1 MDRIKTFIVGAFAG
15 IAGFLIAT
23 LLGLPGG
30 TATAESSKAK
40 AAAIEDGRGL
50 FNNNCSHCHGEN
62 AAAEDSFYNLPQL
75 LSDQS
80 DAFFYKTVIDGI
92 DDKGMPPWKGVLER
106 REMAH
111 ILAFLRGLEKNQG
124 LATGTRK
131 SK

>member
-1 MDRIKTFIVGAFAG
+1 MKQSIIIGALAG

-23 LLGLPGG
+23 MLGLPGG
-30 TATAESSKAK
+30 RATAESPKAK
-40 AAAIEDGRGL
+40 AATIEDGRGL

-80 DAFFYKTVIDGI
+80 DAFFYKTVTNGI

-106 REMAH
+106 KEMTH
-111 ILAFLRGLEKNQG
+111 ILAFLRGLEKDQG
-124 LATGTRK
+124 LATGSRK
-131 SK
+131 

>member
-1 MDRIKTFIVGAFAG
+1 MKQSLIIGALAGIVGF
-15 IAGFLIAT
+15 FIAT
-23 LLGLPGG
+23 MLGLPGG
-30 TATAESSKAK
+30 TAAAESSKAK

-80 DAFFYKTVIDGI
+80 DAFFYKTVINGI

-106 REMAH
+106 KELAH
-111 ILAFLRGLEKNQG
+111 ILAFLRGLEKDQG
-124 LATGTRK
+124 LATGSRK
-131 SK
+131 

>member
-1 MDRIKTFIVGAFAG
+1 MKQSIIIGALAG
-15 IAGFLIAT
+15 VAGFIIAT

-75 LSDQS
+75 LSEQS
-80 DAFFYKTVIDGI
+80 DAFFYKTVINGI

-106 REMAH
+106 KEMAH
-111 ILAFLRGLEKNQG
+111 ILAFLRGLEKDQG
-124 LATGTRK
+124 LATGSHK
-131 SK
+131 SE